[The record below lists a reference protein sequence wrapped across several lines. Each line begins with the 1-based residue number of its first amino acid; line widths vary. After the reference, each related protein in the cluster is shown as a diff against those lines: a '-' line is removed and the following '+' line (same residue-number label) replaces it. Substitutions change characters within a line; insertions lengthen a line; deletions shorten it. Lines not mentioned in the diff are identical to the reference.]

1 MEESRETPNCGF
13 QQPRLQ
19 ADWTGL
25 VQSQGLAEEDEKGE
39 RTLQAAVR
47 KQLRVLSNREE
58 TGGEGARK
66 GVIH

>member
-47 KQLRVLSNREE
+47 KQLMVQE